1 MQPQPKSKLYK
12 KLLIGSVSLFALGL
26 LIAFVVLSKLY
37 GDADKC
43 GFGAATCSSANTHGV
58 LTKVGST
65 MALVGFYAGLVFFIL
80 FLVARS
86 KEKKTRQ

>member
-12 KLLIGSVSLFALGL
+12 KLLIGSVALFALGL
-26 LIAFVVLSKLY
+26 LIAFVVLSNLY

-43 GFGAATCSSANTHGV
+43 GFGAGTCSSANTHGTLV
-58 LTKVGST
+58 KVGST
-65 MALVGFYAGLVFFIL
+65 MTLVGFYAGLVFLIL